1 MLTKHW
7 INFSSKYCRKD
18 GNNILNQQ
26 KKIIGDLKNLRKIQK
41 LQKEMEKYIEAPSY
55 LKRELA
61 ETVAILEI
69 KQYQ

>member
-1 MLTKHW
+1 MNK
-7 INFSSKYCRKD
+7 
-18 GNNILNQQ
+18 QQ
-26 KKIIGDLKNLRKIQK
+26 KLLGDLRKELREIQK

>member
-1 MLTKHW
+1 
-7 INFSSKYCRKD
+7 
-18 GNNILNQQ
+18 LNQQ